1 MRFLGWCHCSI
12 QSFVL
17 GLVDCDLNVIF
28 NDLNGWFFLPP
39 KWWEMKM
46 NVVEDV
52 TEVSV
57 YSNAENSYVFDK
69 SHKYVEIAVRYVSYF
84 LREYMYL

>member
-1 MRFLGWCHCSI
+1 
-12 QSFVL
+12 
-17 GLVDCDLNVIF
+17 
-28 NDLNGWFFLPP
+28 
-39 KWWEMKM
+39 M

-69 SHKYVEIAVRYVSYF
+69 SRKYVEIVIRYVSYF
-84 LREYMYL
+84 SRECMYL